1 MDLTSLADNVFA
13 ISLVFARIGS
23 MLMLFPGFGETS
35 VPARLR
41 LALAL
46 LLAFIIVGLVGDKLP
61 PIPEQPMQMAGLVG
75 SEVLIGLMF
84 GAIARLMMSAL
95 SVAGQVIG
103 MQAGLA
109 MAQTFDPSQGRQS
122 AIFSSFLSLTG
133 VVLIF
138 TTGLH
143 HMFITGLVGSY
154 DLISP
159 GALPLAADVKDL
171 ATNTVADSFRLG
183 VQMAAP
189 LIAFGLIFYL
199 ALGVLS
205 RLMPQLQIFFIAMP
219 LNVLVGVAI
228 FAISM
233 SAMLGVWLMYIDQY
247 AASLNGVAS

>member
-1 MDLTSLADNVFA
+1 MEITSLSGSAFA

-46 LLAFIIVGLVGDKLP
+46 VLAFTVGSLVEHRMPPMPDQPLQMVGLVGT
-61 PIPEQPMQMAGLVG
+61 
-75 SEVLIGLMF
+75 EVLIGLMF

-95 SVAGQVIG
+95 SVAGQMIA
-103 MQAGLA
+103 MQSGLA
-109 MAQTFDPSQGRQS
+109 FAQSFDPSQGAQG
-122 AIFSSFLSLTG
+122 AIFSTFLSLTA

-143 HMFITGLVGSY
+143 HMFLRGLIGSY
-154 DLISP
+154 ELLAP
-159 GALPLAADVKDL
+159 GSLPLAVDVKDL
-171 ATNTVADSFRLG
+171 AVDTVANSFLLG
-183 VQMAAP
+183 IQMSSP

-205 RLMPQLQIFFIAMP
+205 RLMPQVQIFFVAMP
-219 LNVLVGVAI
+219 SNVLVGIAI
-228 FAISM
+228 FALSF
-233 SAMLGVWLMYIDQY
+233 SAIMGVWLLYIEQY
-247 AASLNGVAS
+247 AASLS